1 MPYKVTISNNALN
14 NIEEIISY
22 ISQDNPYRAI
32 SFTKELLDK
41 VKSILELFP
50 LSGRKYKE
58 RRLLV
63 HSGYYIFY
71 KLDEKN
77 KEVWLS
83 EIINPSH
90 YTAYEGLIS

>member
-1 MPYKVTISNNALN
+1 MPYKVIISNNALN
-14 NIEEIISY
+14 NVEAIISY

-32 SFTKELLDK
+32 SFTKELLGK
-41 VKSILELFP
+41 VKSILEVFP

-63 HSGYYIFY
+63 YSGYYVFY
-71 KLDEKN
+71 KVDEKN

-83 EIINPSH
+83 EIINPAH
-90 YTAYEGLIS
+90 YTAYENLIN